1 MSKLNVRDQLLGAG
15 LKLFHANGFNATG
28 VQELAT
34 LAGVPKG
41 SFYNYFSSKDAFA
54 VEVLDRYWQKG
65 NTAMLSDLACGDAR
79 TRLRLYFEALVATHR
94 GRDFQ
99 GGCLAGNFSTELSDQ
114 SRLIRDRLASFFAGW
129 SRLIEGC
136 IRDAQQEGTISSDLP
151 AAQLASFVLNSW
163 EGAVLRAKVDRDDVA
178 LTHFMT
184 VIFQRVLC

>member
-15 LKLFHANGFNATG
+15 LKLFHAHGFNATG

-41 SFYNYFSSKDAFA
+41 SFYNHFSSKDAFA

-65 NTAMLSDLACGDAR
+65 NTAMLSDLTCGDAR
-79 TRLRLYFEALVATHR
+79 TRLQRYFEALVATHR
-94 GRDFQ
+94 ERVFQ

-136 IRDAQQEGTISSDLP
+136 IREAQQENTVSSDLP
-151 AAQLASFVLNSW
+151 AAQLASFVLNTW
-163 EGAVLRAKVDRDDVA
+163 EGAVLRAKVDKDDVA
-178 LTHFMT
+178 LTNFMT
-184 VIFQRVLC
+184 VVFQRVLR